1 MIDFRKM
8 VIILYYQASFSP
20 SRRARK
26 RARELAPP
34 PNLNIPCAH
43 RSALAI
49 TCRMPLPNNLPG
61 RHMAAGP
68 IEYPESD

>member
-26 RARELAPP
+26 RAREPATPLKPQYPVRAQFRTGHYLPHATTKQSP
-34 PNLNIPCAH
+34 RPAYGH
-43 RSALAI
+43 R
-49 TCRMPLPNNLPG
+49 T
-61 RHMAAGP
+61 
-68 IEYPESD
+68 D